1 MEKFSRK
8 EKVALVIFGVILLAI
23 IAQMVWRLGEF
34 GSSPQSDMVENAKL
48 NRANDLLKGSGF
60 RLSASSRNQDNEI
73 ADKLVDNAPHTF
85 WHVNID
91 QVGEPAWVM
100 VDFGAGGEKTVRSL
114 GALPR
119 KKLLRQ
125 FFRTAELLG
134 SDNGEDWE
142 TVSSIVQAAQP
153 KAATWREWKFENDR
167 AFRYYKLLITTGY
180 ESGKFYSMAE
190 LALFE

>member
-8 EKVALVIFGVILLAI
+8 EKVALVIFGVILVAI
-23 IAQMVWRLGEF
+23 IAQMVWRLGDF
-34 GSSPQSDMVENAKL
+34 GSPPRSEVVEGADL
-48 NRANDLLKGSGF
+48 NLEANLLRGSSAA
-60 RLSASSRNQDNEI
+60 LSASSHNLDSEI
-73 ADKLVDNAPHTF
+73 VNKLVDSAPHTF
-85 WHVNID
+85 WHVNLD
-91 QVGEPAWVM
+91 RLGEPAWVM
-100 VDFGAGGEKTVRSL
+100 VDFGEGGEKVVRSL

-119 KKLLRQ
+119 KKFARQ

-134 SDNGEDWE
+134 SNNGEDWE
-142 TVSSIVQAAQP
+142 TISSIIQDSQPRDAA
-153 KAATWREWKFENDR
+153 WIEWKFDNNR

>member
-23 IAQMVWRLGEF
+23 IAQMVWRLGDL
-34 GSSPQSDMVENAKL
+34 GAPPRSDMIENADL
-48 NRANDLLKGSGF
+48 NLEDNLLMEPSVT
-60 RLSASSRNQDNEI
+60 LSASSHNQNSEI
-73 ADKLVDNAPHTF
+73 VDKLVDKKPNTF
-85 WHVNID
+85 WHVKLD
-91 QVGEPAWVM
+91 RVDEPAWVT
-100 VDFGAGGEKTVRSL
+100 VDFGEGGEKTVRSL

-119 KKLLRQ
+119 KKLFRQ
-125 FFRTAELLG
+125 FFRTAEFLG
-134 SDNGEDWE
+134 SDDGEDWE
-142 TVSSIVQAAQP
+142 EISSIIQDLQP
-153 KAATWREWKFENDR
+153 RSADWVEWKFENDR

>member
-1 MEKFSRK
+1 MEKFSGK
-8 EKVALVIFGVILLAI
+8 EKIALVIFGVILLAI

-34 GSSPQSDMVENAKL
+34 GFPPQSQMVENVDL
-48 NRANDLLKGSGF
+48 NLEADLLRRPGAA
-60 RLSASSRNQDNEI
+60 LSASSHNLESEI
-73 ADKLVDNAPHTF
+73 VNKLVDNAPHTF
-85 WHVNID
+85 WHVNSD
-91 QVGEPAWVM
+91 RLGEPAWV
-100 VDFGAGGEKTVRSL
+100 VIDFGEGGEKTVHSL

-119 KKLLRQ
+119 KKSARQ

-134 SDNGEDWE
+134 SDDGEDWE
-142 TVSSIVQAAQP
+142 TISSIIQDSQP
-153 KAATWREWKFENDR
+153 RDSAWIEWKFDNDH

>member
-23 IAQMVWRLGEF
+23 IAQMAWRLGEF
-34 GSSPQSDMVENAKL
+34 GSAPQSDMVENAKL
-48 NRANDLLKGSGF
+48 NRANDLLKGSGV
-60 RLSASSRNQDNEI
+60 RLSSSSHNQDSEI
-73 ADKLVDNAPHTF
+73 VDKLVDNAPHTF
-85 WHVNID
+85 WHVSSD
-91 QVGEPAWVM
+91 RLGEPAWVM
-100 VDFGAGGEKTVRSL
+100 VDFGEGGEKIVRSL

-119 KKLLRQ
+119 KKLFRQ

-142 TVSSIVQAAQP
+142 TISSIVQDVQP
-153 KAATWREWKFENDR
+153 KSASWREWKFENER

>member
-8 EKVALVIFGVILLAI
+8 ETVALVIFGIILLAI

-34 GSSPQSDMVENAKL
+34 GSSPQSDMVENVKL
-48 NRANDLLKGSGF
+48 NRANDLLRGSGVK
-60 RLSASSRNQDNEI
+60 LSASSRNQNSEI
-73 ADKLVDNAPHTF
+73 VDKLVDNAPHTF
-85 WHVNID
+85 WHVNQD
-91 QVGEPAWVM
+91 RVGEPAWVT
-100 VDFGAGGEKTVRSL
+100 VDFGAGGEKTIRSL

-142 TVSSIVQAAQP
+142 TISSIVQDAPP

-190 LALFE
+190 LSLFE